1 MKVIGITGQA
11 GSGKSVVLDMLEK
24 EFNGYVI
31 IADDVSRR
39 QMEPGH
45 ASFIRTLEH
54 FGPSI
59 LTADGKIDRFKL
71 AEIVFSNKKELEFL
85 NSFTHQYVEEEIKNT
100 ISMVKELGTYS
111 AIFVEFAVI
120 TKSDFTDIFD
130 QIWYVCTNEET
141 RRQRM
146 KENRGY
152 SDEKIDNIIQ
162 NQKKSEEFADL
173 CDFTIENNGDL
184 EELRE
189 NLKKI
194 FVKIDD
200 LT

>member
-1 MKVIGITGQA
+1 
-11 GSGKSVVLDMLEK
+11 
-24 EFNGYVI
+24 
-31 IADDVSRR
+31 
-39 QMEPGH
+39 
-45 ASFIRTLEH
+45 
-54 FGPSI
+54 
-59 LTADGKIDRFKL
+59 
-71 AEIVFSNKKELEFL
+71 
-85 NSFTHQYVEEEIKNT
+85 
-100 ISMVKELGTYS
+100 
-111 AIFVEFAVI
+111 
-120 TKSDFTDIFD
+120 
-130 QIWYVCTNEET
+130 
-141 RRQRM
+141 M